1 MRNMI
6 YSFFDDPR
14 ISAVSKDCVKAQQRV
29 CENFQGTLH
38 GTKNGMI
45 YKPGHSVAK

>member
-14 ISAVSKDCVKAQQRV
+14 ISGVIKEFVKLEQRMGEGLLSGYSLV
-29 CENFQGTLH
+29 QINRMAYFE
-38 GTKNGMI
+38 
-45 YKPGHSVAK
+45 